1 MYLMDRIAWVREMED
16 LAPPGLAE
24 EFDSGRIGLII
35 EGRRRIGTVCCA
47 LDATPAVVRTAI
59 DQRADMLV
67 VHHTPFW
74 TPLTSLTG
82 GTATFAREVLS
93 ADMNLYV
100 MHTNFDFAPGG
111 VNDSLAELLGLS
123 HRVHMSY
130 GLVGTCTISLPEI
143 ASRLRT
149 PLRIWG
155 RLNELHHLAIAAGS
169 GFDPGI
175 IGEAADLGAGGEPAL
190 EEACQETAKWD
201 RLARSLRLGIPSPS
215 LPFLEIPPTI
225 TLLQANT
232 LSQGYPMK
240 VGRAA
245 D

>member
-1 MYLMDRIAWVREMED
+1 MDRTAWVREMED
-16 LAPPGLAE
+16 LAPPGLAKE
-24 EFDSGRIGLII
+24 SDSGRIGLII
-35 EGRRRIGTVCCA
+35 EGRSHIGTVCCA

-175 IGEAADLGAGGEPAL
+175 IGEAADLGADAYLSAELKHATSRIASIPCIEATHYAL
-190 EEACQETAKWD
+190 EAPAM
-201 RLARSLRLGIPSPS
+201 RLLAERKGWQFIDD
-215 LPFLEIPPTI
+215 PPQITI
-225 TLLQANT
+225 C
-232 LSQGYPMK
+232 P
-240 VGRAA
+240 
-245 D
+245 